1 MPDAPRRLAEQV
13 TAFVQELRGADSTSW
28 RVCRKPLDWV
38 AALVALEKDQLDES
52 TVEHTL
58 GILLKDHDDIESLRG
73 ERLAA
78 LVKTPGR
85 APWRCPDSARASPA
99 NLLIFARTLRAAGA
113 ACGRAA
119 YRMASGRW
127 QTSAFRAVADVRD
140 ALRAV
145 LVSRP
150 KISRCSILV
159 FERFWRVWRERA
171 IARCRGR
178 WVFRNARERASPC
191 SLPARGRR
199 NQGQPIQEKH
209 DVPVTLQT
217 YSADEVWRR
226 RDFATFTA
234 DDFVRAQEAIA
245 RLTWNPGVRITRR
258 WNAGGRGAVDLRR
271 LLRANVKHGGELIT
285 VPHRVRRVAPRPLIL
300 ICDVSGSMEPYTRML
315 LLFAHALA
323 GEHRRIEV
331 FVFSTQLTRVTRQF
345 GGARSDAALLRVR
358 DAVRDWSGGTRIG
371 EALHRFNTQWARR
384 VLRRGPVVLLISDG
398 WDLGDPEVLSRE
410 IARLQ
415 RSAHRLI
422 WLNPLIGSPGYE
434 PSPAALAR
442 PCRMW

>member
-1 MPDAPRRLAEQV
+1 VP
-13 TAFVQELRGADSTSW
+13 
-28 RVCRKPLDWV
+28 
-38 AALVALEKDQLDES
+38 
-52 TVEHTL
+52 
-58 GILLKDHDDIESLRG
+58 
-73 ERLAA
+73 ERL
-78 LVKTPGR
+78 L
-85 APWRCPDSARASPA
+85 A
-99 NLLIFARTLRAAGA
+99 NLLIFARTLRAAGVA
-113 ACGRAA
+113 VRA
-119 YRMASGRW
+119 GGVPDGV
-127 QTSAFRAVADVRD
+127 RALADIGISSRRDVRD

-145 LVSRP
+145 LVSRHED
-150 KISRCSILV
+150 LALFDEV
-159 FERFWRVWRERA
+159 FERFWRVWREP
-171 IARCRGR
+171 GD
-178 WVFRNARERASPC
+178 REMPKPMGVPKRVRTSVTMLAPGAGASEPG
-191 SLPARGRR
+191 PADSG
-199 NQGQPIQEKH
+199 KH

-271 LLRANVKHGGELIT
+271 LMRANVKHGGELIT

-323 GEHRRIEV
+323 GGHRRIEV

-345 GGARSDAALLRVR
+345 GGARPDAALLRVR

-410 IARLQ
+410 VARLQ

-434 PSPAALAR
+434 PLTRGTRAALPYVDDFLSVRDMSSLESLAR
-442 PCRMW
+442 HLNTLE